1 MMADH
6 SEVENRK
13 PVPTVNENAY
23 LDDLEVAYVQ
33 RVAFADCKVPRL
45 VEQADRA
52 DHSETTGDAMPNP
65 SDELT
70 DAKIAAAE
78 ARTDAKLGQ
87 VDVKFERM
95 LGTVELGFQ
104 SLRTEL
110 AGMPTKGEIRS
121 GLLTIVLT
129 IVGVGVGLAA
139 LVAPMIIA
147 DRSNILSAFQAGGGG
162 TVPQPPPP
170 AQKPLAP

>member
-1 MMADH
+1 MADH
-6 SEVENRK
+6 SEVENRQSSSSA
-13 PVPTVNENAY
+13 NENAY
-23 LDDLEVAYVQ
+23 LNDLAVAYLR
-33 RVAFADCKVPRL
+33 RVVFADRKGPSL
-45 VEQADRA
+45 VRQEDKT
-52 DHSETTGDAMPNP
+52 DNPETTGDAMPNP

-110 AGMPTKGEIRS
+110 AGMPTKSEIRS

-162 TVPQPPPP
+162 TVSHPPPP
-170 AQKPLAP
+170 AQKPAAP

>member
-1 MMADH
+1 
-6 SEVENRK
+6 
-13 PVPTVNENAY
+13 
-23 LDDLEVAYVQ
+23 
-33 RVAFADCKVPRL
+33 
-45 VEQADRA
+45 
-52 DHSETTGDAMPNP
+52 MPNS
-65 SDELT
+65 SDDLT

-78 ARTDAKLGQ
+78 ARTDGKLGQ
-87 VDVKFERM
+87 VDVKFERL

-110 AGMPTKGEIRS
+110 AGMPTKSEIRS
-121 GLLTIVLT
+121 GLLT

-139 LVAPMIIA
+139 LVAPMIVA

-162 TVPQPPPP
+162 TVSHPPPP